1 MTANI
6 LSNKIV
12 RDLCV
17 TLAGLAVVWLLL
29 QVTLGVTNPFY
40 VVSSGSMVPELE
52 VNDIII
58 VQGKNPIDDVQIGDI
73 IVFDR
78 PSDHDRVI
86 VHRVESITNENPIE
100 LRTKGDANSA
110 SIPGTD
116 YPITEDEY
124 IGTVILT
131 VPQLGYVTKILMP
144 PTNYIIMAIIIS
156 IMVAKHFLDKKS
168 KNKAKPAVEY
178 FTKTDDDDAKPKNDL
193 EYTSRETMFEEK
205 PDDPSEK
212 KDPDSEKNI

>member
-124 IGTVILT
+124 IGTVT
-131 VPQLGYVTKILMP
+131 VPRRG
-144 PTNYIIMAIIIS
+144 IS
-156 IMVAKHFLDKKS
+156 YRIYAWSWFSASTENTDC
-168 KNKAKPAVEY
+168 
-178 FTKTDDDDAKPKNDL
+178 KTDATWIQNEPC
-193 EYTSRETMFEEK
+193 
-205 PDDPSEK
+205 K
-212 KDPDSEKNI
+212 KTRPG

>member
-1 MTANI
+1 M
-6 LSNKIV
+6 
-12 RDLCV
+12 
-17 TLAGLAVVWLLL
+17 
-29 QVTLGVTNPFY
+29 
-40 VVSSGSMVPELE
+40 
-52 VNDIII
+52 
-58 VQGKNPIDDVQIGDI
+58 
-73 IVFDR
+73 
-78 PSDHDRVI
+78 
-86 VHRVESITNENPIE
+86 
-100 LRTKGDANSA
+100 RTKGDANSA

-178 FTKTDDDDAKPKNDL
+178 FTKTDDDEAKPKNHG
-193 EYTSRETMFEEK
+193 S
-205 PDDPSEK
+205 
-212 KDPDSEKNI
+212 NILVFCYRIICTRNRC

>member
-1 MTANI
+1 MISMTANI

-100 LRTKGDANSA
+100 L
-110 SIPGTD
+110 IPGTD
-116 YPITEDEY
+116 YPIEENK
-124 IGTVILT
+124 IGMQIQHRFLVQIIRQRR
-131 VPQLGYVTKILMP
+131 VLMP
-144 PTNYIIMAIIIS
+144 YILNHFGFASSSSVFVKYSTAGFALFFDFLSRKCFATIMDMIMA
-156 IMVAKHFLDKKS
+156 M
-168 KNKAKPAVEY
+168 
-178 FTKTDDDDAKPKNDL
+178 
-193 EYTSRETMFEEK
+193 MM
-205 PDDPSEK
+205 
-212 KDPDSEKNI
+212 